1 MIKAA
6 GRAEVFKYYDSR
18 QRIFLGKFLDGIL
31 IGDTQITFSTHPT
44 FTIETT
50 SYCNF
55 GVIHGSHFLE
65 LFVKF
70 PDMKKWIVDE
80 IIWNPYDSD
89 RDEFVRLAKQHVDY
103 FSRTDEDVLK
113 KLFYKCH

>member
-1 MIKAA
+1 
-6 GRAEVFKYYDSR
+6 
-18 QRIFLGKFLDGIL
+18 
-31 IGDTQITFSTHPT
+31 
-44 FTIETT
+44 
-50 SYCNF
+50 
-55 GVIHGSHFLE
+55 
-65 LFVKF
+65 
-70 PDMKKWIVDE
+70 MKKWIVDE